1 MQIDGWNLSGTRP
14 QACTTGVL
22 CGAPI
27 VIGSSV
33 QAGIKIPPTGTLAV
47 RPWCTGKLPNFTYIP
62 CVFKYNWLNKST
74 GQGNNDIQVQTYTPQ
89 LDMIKTGG
97 SG

>member
-1 MQIDGWNLSGTRP
+1 MQIDGWDLSGTRP
-14 QACTTGVL
+14 VACTTGAM
-22 CGAPI
+22 CGAPF
-27 VIGSSV
+27 VIGSSI
-33 QAGIKIPPTGTLAV
+33 QAGVKTTSTNFIV

-62 CVFKYNWLNKST
+62 CVFKYNWLNGKT

-89 LDMIKTGG
+89 LDMLKTGG